1 MAAQVC
7 SVRLP
12 VDEADELTIDERI
25 AAGDREAIYDA
36 IVEARE
42 ALDLVRAD
50 IGTLLVDDASTL
62 ERLREVTT
70 KRQRHGDP
78 QERRPRRPKQDA
90 AATDRSGKER
100 QRSRI
105 NRRTPASHG

>member
-1 MAAQVC
+1 MPLHE
-7 SVRLP
+7 S
-12 VDEADELTIDERI
+12 DDMTIDQRI

-42 ALDLVRAD
+42 ALDIVRDD
-50 IGTLLVDDASTL
+50 IGTLLADDPTTL
-62 ERLREVTT
+62 ERLRELSA
-70 KRQRHGDP
+70 KRVRHGEP
-78 QERRPRRPKQDA
+78 QERRPRRKKDA

-105 NRRTPASHG
+105 NRSASASQGR